1 MANETTTSTL
11 ILLSAAVEASIAPMF
26 TPAAIMQPLMA
37 SFSLGV
43 PNAKALD
50 LPVSGTV
57 TASTVAEAA
66 ASTPATLTDTKV
78 TLTIKKA
85 VCSIKPTVE
94 TLKFSAG
101 GNIGRLTSLATQA
114 CVKRYEQDALA
125 LAAGFSQSVD
135 SGTAL
140 TVANV
145 IAAAYLVKAGNIPMV
160 GALDAILSYGAS
172 QDVASDIRSQTGS
185 FYGNP
190 NFNPQEKPGAV
201 GARPGYMG
209 TFFGINWW
217 ETGNHTT
224 GGGNDEMMVIARDYA
239 IAALY
244 PMGNVPLFEVAVSG
258 DAEFLNGNVILRVYE
273 WYQVGEYVDA
283 AGVRVLADT

>member
-11 ILLSAAVEASIAPMF
+11 ILVAAGVEASMVPMF

-37 SFSLGV
+37 SYSLNI
-43 PNAKALD
+43 PNAKALAI
-50 LPVSGTV
+50 PVSGTV

-66 ASTPATLTDTKV
+66 ASTPGTLTDTSV

-85 VCSIKPTVE
+85 VCTLKPTVE
-94 TLKFSAG
+94 ALKFAAG
-101 GNIGRLTSLATQA
+101 GQIARLAAMAQQA

-140 TVANV
+140 TVAKT
-145 IAAAYLVKAGNIPMV
+145 IEAAYLLKAGNIPLV
-160 GALDAILSYGAS
+160 GNLDVVMSYGAS
-172 QDVASDIRSQTGS
+172 QDVASDIRANTGA

-190 NFNPQEKPGAV
+190 NFNPQSKPGAV
-201 GARPGYMG
+201 GQAPGFMG
-209 TFFGINWW
+209 SFFGLNWW

-224 GGGNDEMMVIARDYA
+224 ASGNDEMMVIARQYA

-244 PMGNVPLFEVAVSG
+244 PQGNVPEFEVAVS
-258 DAEFLNGNVILRVYE
+258 DQNDFLNGNVLVRVYM
-273 WYQVGEYVDA
+273 WYQVGELVDT
-283 AGVRVLADT
+283 AGIRLLADT